1 MSNEFDGRIRLDDHP
16 QAYLPGDRRR
26 ALASRMSMADRV
38 SGAALFADVSG
49 FTALTEALAIEL
61 GAQRGAEE
69 LTATLNTVF
78 HAVIADIDRYG
89 GQVIYFSGDAIT
101 CWLDGDDGIRA
112 VAAGLDI
119 QRTMDTVGRVTTPAG
134 TEVILAIKVAIAVG
148 PARRFVVG
156 DPKIQ
161 LIDVLAGSIV
171 DKLAETEQLAEKGD
185 VLLTDSVVASLGPR
199 VTTSEEVRK
208 GQRVVR
214 AEALTVDVAEI
225 DPGPEPVL
233 PEAELRPWLL
243 PVVYERL
250 VTGRGEFLAELR
262 SAFPMFVRFAGID
275 YDDDPEAPAAL
286 DAFVRRSQEVLT
298 RHGGNLL
305 QLTLGDKGA
314 YLFAVFG
321 SPVAHGDDADR
332 ALAAALE
339 LRAAA
344 EMAARDLQIGVTSGR
359 VRSGT
364 YGHDLRRTFT
374 CLGDPVNLS
383 ARLMSLA
390 PSGAIYASDAV
401 RRAATERFRWEEIG
415 TFPVKGRLAN
425 VQVWALDGH
434 SVTAVNRDLR
444 FPLPIVGRDA
454 ELDAID
460 RAFAEAVS
468 GRGRVIALSADAGQ
482 GKFRLIAEAVR
493 RFRAGGAFVAFGE
506 VAVIDANSSYAVW
519 REVWRSLLAVD
530 DLASGDKQVRAVRRF
545 LVGIGPDQARRAAL
559 LAPVLGIDIAENALT
574 RRFDAK
580 LRKTSLEALLT
591 DVLIA
596 QAQRGAFVI
605 VLEDCHRLDPLS
617 RDLLEVLVRAGAK
630 HPVLFLV
637 GYRPVGAPGGGLGLN
652 ALPYVTELELGELP
666 TAAAESLAAAK
677 LRQLYG
683 EEVSGAHALIDL
695 VVRRAE
701 GNPFYIEELLNFVH
715 GTGIDP
721 SRPEQLGPLSLPGSL
736 HSLVLSRIDG
746 LAEAPRRTLKVASV
760 LGRGF
765 TGPMVERVYPDLGSD
780 QEVRANLL
788 AGRRA
793 ELVVI
798 DREEDAS
805 WLFRHAITRDVAYE
819 SLPFALRSQL
829 HARCGAEIEADG
841 ADAIEADLDLLA
853 YHWWQSDNRDKK
865 IQYLGRAGDAAQAKY
880 ANQAAIDY
888 FERLAGLVEGGAR
901 SDALRRAGKVLE
913 LVGNWERA
921 REVNEEALE
930 LARTAA
936 DRSGEARCEVAL
948 AEVSRKQGRFDEA
961 AERLE
966 RAGVTFTELREDSGT
981 GQVLHLTGTLAAQQG
996 RYGSARTNYSAS
1008 LEVRE
1013 RIGDRAAAAAVLSN
1027 LGVVA
1032 EYSGELDES
1041 QRFHERAL
1049 ALRTEIGDRWGIAV
1063 SHTNLGMIAILGGRP
1078 ADARRSF
1085 EESMR
1090 ISVEVGDTWMVA
1102 ISHNNLGNA
1111 CRGLG
1116 DWNGARSAYAAAAQ
1130 AYLPHDDRWALA
1142 FLFEDVAVLAAV
1154 LAQPIAALELL
1165 GAADRCRADVGSP
1178 RPDSL
1183 TAEMMAPIDDSCEA
1197 AGLEEAARSEA
1208 RDRGYGWDLDRSGV
1222 AVFRVCERTDPGWQR

>member
-171 DKLAETEQLAEKGD
+171 DKLAEAEQLAEKGD

-383 ARLMSLA
+383 ARL
-390 PSGAIYASDAV
+390 
-401 RRAATERFRWEEIG
+401 R
-415 TFPVKGRLAN
+415 
-425 VQVWALDGH
+425 
-434 SVTAVNRDLR
+434 SV
-444 FPLPIVGRDA
+444 P
-454 ELDAID
+454 
-460 RAFAEAVS
+460 
-468 GRGRVIALSADAGQ
+468 
-482 GKFRLIAEAVR
+482 
-493 RFRAGGAFVAFGE
+493 
-506 VAVIDANSSYAVW
+506 
-519 REVWRSLLAVD
+519 
-530 DLASGDKQVRAVRRF
+530 
-545 LVGIGPDQARRAAL
+545 
-559 LAPVLGIDIAENALT
+559 
-574 RRFDAK
+574 
-580 LRKTSLEALLT
+580 
-591 DVLIA
+591 
-596 QAQRGAFVI
+596 
-605 VLEDCHRLDPLS
+605 
-617 RDLLEVLVRAGAK
+617 
-630 HPVLFLV
+630 
-637 GYRPVGAPGGGLGLN
+637 
-652 ALPYVTELELGELP
+652 
-666 TAAAESLAAAK
+666 
-677 LRQLYG
+677 
-683 EEVSGAHALIDL
+683 
-695 VVRRAE
+695 
-701 GNPFYIEELLNFVH
+701 
-715 GTGIDP
+715 
-721 SRPEQLGPLSLPGSL
+721 
-736 HSLVLSRIDG
+736 
-746 LAEAPRRTLKVASV
+746 
-760 LGRGF
+760 
-765 TGPMVERVYPDLGSD
+765 
-780 QEVRANLL
+780 
-788 AGRRA
+788 
-793 ELVVI
+793 
-798 DREEDAS
+798 
-805 WLFRHAITRDVAYE
+805 
-819 SLPFALRSQL
+819 
-829 HARCGAEIEADG
+829 
-841 ADAIEADLDLLA
+841 
-853 YHWWQSDNRDKK
+853 
-865 IQYLGRAGDAAQAKY
+865 
-880 ANQAAIDY
+880 
-888 FERLAGLVEGGAR
+888 
-901 SDALRRAGKVLE
+901 
-913 LVGNWERA
+913 
-921 REVNEEALE
+921 
-930 LARTAA
+930 
-936 DRSGEARCEVAL
+936 
-948 AEVSRKQGRFDEA
+948 
-961 AERLE
+961 
-966 RAGVTFTELREDSGT
+966 
-981 GQVLHLTGTLAAQQG
+981 
-996 RYGSARTNYSAS
+996 
-1008 LEVRE
+1008 
-1013 RIGDRAAAAAVLSN
+1013 
-1027 LGVVA
+1027 
-1032 EYSGELDES
+1032 
-1041 QRFHERAL
+1041 L
-1049 ALRTEIGDRWGIAV
+1049 ALHQVAHRDR
-1063 SHTNLGMIAILGGRP
+1063 RP
-1078 ADARRSF
+1078 A
-1085 EESMR
+1085 
-1090 ISVEVGDTWMVA
+1090 
-1102 ISHNNLGNA
+1102 
-1111 CRGLG
+1111 
-1116 DWNGARSAYAAAAQ
+1116 
-1130 AYLPHDDRWALA
+1130 
-1142 FLFEDVAVLAAV
+1142 
-1154 LAQPIAALELL
+1154 
-1165 GAADRCRADVGSP
+1165 
-1178 RPDSL
+1178 
-1183 TAEMMAPIDDSCEA
+1183 
-1197 AGLEEAARSEA
+1197 
-1208 RDRGYGWDLDRSGV
+1208 
-1222 AVFRVCERTDPGWQR
+1222 